1 MIMAIL
7 ETLTSAEQTSYIL
20 PHALMA
26 KVLDACVDDDEDS
39 DEVLIER
46 PKLAVAVKRDR
57 R

>member
-1 MIMAIL
+1 
-7 ETLTSAEQTSYIL
+7 
-20 PHALMA
+20 MA